1 MNMLQYFAENAD
13 LSPLPQVDVSSNSP
27 FNSALDVVFVILG
40 GIALIVII
48 VAGIRLMLSRGDPQG
63 VAKARDTIIYAAVGL
78 AVAVSAYT
86 ILNFVVGRL

>member
-1 MNMLQYFAENAD
+1 MNIFQHFSANVD
-13 LSPLPQVDVSSNSP
+13 FSPLPQVDVSSNSP
-27 FNSALDVVFVILG
+27 FNSALDVVFAILG
-40 GIALIVII
+40 GIALIIII